1 MAVIIQGNGG
11 GGFGGLFPSEYPK
24 MKSTAID
31 GGTFPGWDADIIPIC
46 ISTSASTYKN
56 FDAPAGTTNQG
67 TISGSRTINGKTVA
81 SVSSGSI
88 TCTNPTGTTAV
99 RIPNI
104 NSNAYSIFLPYFYD
118 FDFDAI
124 KNAKSSIRS
133 IATACTVWLER

>member
-1 MAVIIQGNGG
+1 MAVIIHSNGG
-11 GGFGGLFPSEYPK
+11 GGFGGLFPSDYTK
-24 MKSTAID
+24 MKSTALGD
-31 GGTFPGWDADIIPIC
+31 TFPGWEADIIPIC

-67 TISGSRTINGKTVA
+67 TISGSKTFNGKTVA

-88 TCTNPTGTTAV
+88 TCTNSTGTTAV

-104 NSNAYSIFLPYFYD
+104 NANAYSVFLPYFYD

-124 KNAKSSIRS
+124 KRNVTSG
-133 IATACTVWLER
+133 TCTVWLER